1 MYYISYLCFRNAA
14 NQCGPCLNKYL
25 RTWKELRHVNTQEV
39 LRDWVVDGVFVWTH
53 LSRWKNPSNITA
65 TYESRLKCK
74 KTIAYFPH
82 SPTESF
88 HELFKVCSAAISAVI
103 WSDTTLPIFPEWLVT
118 LIHLQDWLTSPHTNQ
133 KWHLLK
139 YQRPALLNDLY
150 LNHGQIARLSELQV
164 LPRLYSAPVFD
175 VC

>member
-1 MYYISYLCFRNAA
+1 MKGVKTCQHTRGPQGLSCRWCLCVDASVSM
-14 NQCGPCLNKYL
+14 
-25 RTWKELRHVNTQEV
+25 KES
-39 LRDWVVDGVFVWTH
+39 
-53 LSRWKNPSNITA
+53 LSQALNITA
-65 TYESRLKCK
+65 TYEGRLKCK
-74 KTIAYFPH
+74 KTIAIFPH
-82 SPTESF
+82 SPIESF
-88 HELFKVCSAAISAVI
+88 HELFKVCSVAISAVI

-139 YQRPALLNDLY
+139 YQRLALLNDLY

-164 LPRLYSAPVFD
+164 LPRLYGAPVFD